1 MVIFNESQSLFICSK
16 AKKKIGAFLK
26 IEAVEKST
34 KLAKIAKVIKLGK
47 GCKESFIL
55 LTFSDAEK

>member
-1 MVIFNESQSLFICSK
+1 MVIFNESQSLFMCSK
-16 AKKKIGAFLK
+16 AKKIGAFLK